1 MTAGD
6 VVLIGVSYGL
16 GCFCTGY
23 YLVRLSGR
31 GDIRTL
37 GSGSVGARNVGR
49 VLGRWGFALTLIG
62 DAGKAAAAVGLATV
76 LGQADGVRAAA
87 LITVAVGHIWP
98 VQLGFRGGRGIA
110 VTLGGLL
117 VYDGR
122 LVLLAVGVFAVLYA
136 VWRKYMACGL
146 LAVMSLPILAA
157 CLGYGWGRTLG
168 IAALVAILL
177 TAHRAHIR
185 RLWEGRK
192 QRTSARSNEGS
203 GR

>member
-1 MTAGD
+1 VIFSD
-6 VVLIGVSYGL
+6 VVLIGASYIL
-16 GCFCTGY
+16 GCLCIGY

-62 DAGKAAAAVGLATV
+62 DAGKAAIAVGLAV
-76 LGQADGVRAAA
+76 ILGRGDAVRSAA
-87 LITVAVGHIWP
+87 LIAVAVGHIWP

-122 LVLLAVGVFAVLYA
+122 LVLLAVGVFAVLYT

-146 LAVMSLPILAA
+146 LAVVSLPILAA

-168 IAALVAILL
+168 MAGLVAILL

-192 QRTSARSNEGS
+192 HRTSARSNDGS